1 MNRIYVFIAACM
13 ILFTGCGKKTS
24 SYEIDFGVVENS
36 TYRNNYFGLSM
47 KLPLGWDVQS
57 QEMQQK
63 IMDIGA
69 TMVAGDDENLKTVV
83 KASELQTVNLLAV
96 FKHPIGAPVAYN
108 PNIIC
113 IAESIRHM
121 PGIKRGKDY
130 HFHSKK
136 LLESSQIEVS
146 FPKEIYTEQIGGTDF
161 DIMTLQMHFAGQTIK
176 QRQYVAVMK
185 GYALLLIIS
194 FTTNEEESELQK
206 ALDSILFNSI

>member
-1 MNRIYVFIAACM
+1 MNRIYVFIMACM
-13 ILFTGCGKKTS
+13 ILFTGCGKKVS
-24 SYEIDFGVVENS
+24 DEIDFGAVEDS

-47 KLPLGWDVQS
+47 KLPPEWNVQS

-69 TMVAGDDENLKTVV
+69 TVVAGDDENLKAVV

-108 PNIIC
+108 PNIVC
-113 IAESIRHM
+113 LAERIRHM

-136 LLESSQIEVS
+136 LLESSQIKMS
-146 FPKEIYTEQIGGTDF
+146 FPKDIYTEQIGGIDF
-161 DIMTLQMHFAGQTIK
+161 DIMTLQMHFAGQAIK
-176 QRQYVAVMK
+176 QKQYVAVMK
-185 GYALLLIIS
+185 GYALLLLVS
-194 FTTNEEESELQK
+194 FTTNEEEAELEEVL
-206 ALDSILFNSI
+206 ASVCFE